1 MPEIAPLE
9 AVKKIT
15 AAHPNIWDTI
25 DTLVAV
31 PENEIHWDRRIC
43 YCPISAAIA
52 ALSVDSDMLTAFG
65 SASFASALAAW
76 RRGKFIYQFDES
88 LASEVIS
95 TVEDMAIPIEILYH
109 MPAQC
114 IYILLTEND
123 KKIPNDHPV
132 GFFAH
137 IESDTNTGEK
147 ELRIHYITN
156 TGDLFTQYIV
166 HLIPDGTIGDGINAA
181 IAEIRKNTS
190 NNIYQPIGDRISD
203 YLRAARTLTI
213 QAVQLI
219 LYICAENAE
228 IAENESQAKI
238 YRKSNRILDKY
249 REIRKY
255 DVGVKTGIILRRNE
269 SRRKNTPDPQY
280 ANDNASSIKK
290 RSHLRR
296 AHWHHYWTGSGDDKK
311 LILRWINSTIINAGE
326 DETPATIIKINPDPD
341 KK

>member
-9 AVKKIT
+9 AVKKMT
-15 AAHPNIWDTI
+15 AAHPNLWATI
-25 DTLVAV
+25 DSLVKV

-52 ALSVDSDMLTAFG
+52 ALTVDSDMLTAFG
-65 SASFASALAAW
+65 AASFAAALSSW
-76 RRGKFIYQFDES
+76 RRGKYIYQFDET

-95 TVEDMAIPIEILYH
+95 TVEDMVIPAEILYH

-114 IYILLTEND
+114 LFISLPTDENKTPD
-123 KKIPNDHPV
+123 YPS

-137 IESDTNTGEK
+137 IESDTNTGERD
-147 ELRIHYITN
+147 LRIHYITQSG
-156 TGDLFTQYIV
+156 TLLTQYIV
-166 HLIPDGTIGDGINAA
+166 HLIPDGTITDGINAA

-228 IAENESQAKI
+228 ITENESQAKI

-269 SRRKNTPDPQY
+269 SRRKNTPDSQS
-280 ANDNASSIKK
+280 ANDNASGIKK

-296 AHWHHYWTGSGDDKK
+296 AHWHHYWAGSGDDKK
-311 LILRWINSTIINAGE
+311 LILRWVNSTIINSGE
-326 DETPATIIKINPDPD
+326 DEPPATIIRVNQDD